1 MIKKIYVAMAL
12 IAGMMVSC
20 DPMTESDPGMSA
32 NLTEAD
38 LQSRVTVTQTVAGQ
52 NKFTFSTNPALTVQ
66 VLDQD
71 GAILATGTEGSIIGT
86 PPLTGLTVRAMN
98 QDASIVSFTQD
109 VTISEYV
116 DVPSIYKQLFGPE
129 YTSRTWVWD
138 TEANKYWGNGGYM
151 SRGETG
157 TISWDLSAVAKEG
170 WDVGTLTFSG
180 TNPLLGVQPNAGDA
194 PEYNYHILVSDE
206 NHLYLCAPEPDGNGG
221 AWFWMFKAKE

>member
-1 MIKKIYVAMAL
+1 MNDSGPAWWTFPNPDGTL
-12 IAGMMVSC
+12 DDQCIAKGYPDDTLEKGWM
-20 DPMTESDPGMSA
+20 
-32 NLTEAD
+32 
-38 LQSRVTVTQTVAGQ
+38 
-52 NKFTFSTNPALTVQ
+52 KFTL
-66 VLDQD
+66 
-71 GAILATGTEGSIIGT
+71 
-86 PPLTGLTVRAMN
+86 
-98 QDASIVSFTQD
+98 
-109 VTISEYV
+109 
-116 DVPSIYKQLFGPE
+116 
-129 YTSRTWVWD
+129 
-138 TEANKYWGNGGYM
+138 GGKKVEM